1 MCRSIK
7 PLRRADSD
15 TTTGEI
21 EAAALQFVR
30 KVSNYR
36 TPSTRNQEAFDAAV
50 AEIADAS
57 RRMLETLGVEV
68 VDGPNRWMTRAG
80 EIRYERPTTSIRT
93 RTRTPGGLNRLASD
107 AADEP
112 DRLRSGAMPTTID
125 PAPAGAVVGPRPGSR
140 SR

>member
-7 PLRRADSD
+7 PLRRSDSD

-36 TPSTRNQEAFDAAV
+36 TPSSRNQEAFDAAV
-50 AEIADAS
+50 AEIAMAS

-68 VDGPNRWMTRAG
+68 VDGPNRW
-80 EIRYERPTTSIRT
+80 TT
-93 RTRTPGGLNRLASD
+93 
-107 AADEP
+107 
-112 DRLRSGAMPTTID
+112 RSGETRHEHVHPHTA
-125 PAPAGAVVGPRPGSR
+125 AG
-140 SR
+140 

>member
-36 TPSTRNQEAFDAAV
+36 TPSTKNQGAFDEAV
-50 AEIADAS
+50 AEIAAAS
-57 RRMLETLGVEV
+57 QRMLETLGVEV
-68 VDGPNRWMTRAG
+68 VDGPNRWTSRTG
-80 EIRYERPTTSIRT
+80 EIRYEAPREHAHDRGHGHAHP
-93 RTRTPGGLNRLASD
+93 PVVAS
-107 AADEP
+107 
-112 DRLRSGAMPTTID
+112 
-125 PAPAGAVVGPRPGSR
+125 
-140 SR
+140 

>member
-7 PLRRADSD
+7 PLRRAETD

-36 TPSTRNQEAFDAAV
+36 TPSSRNQEAFDTAV
-50 AEIADAS
+50 AEIATAS

-68 VDGPNRWMTRAG
+68 VDGPNRW
-80 EIRYERPTTSIRT
+80 TT
-93 RTRTPGGLNRLASD
+93 
-107 AADEP
+107 
-112 DRLRSGAMPTTID
+112 RSGEVRHEHPH
-125 PAPAGAVVGPRPGSR
+125 PHPVAG
-140 SR
+140 